1 SVSRFG
7 KRGTVVGGMSDQPFS
22 TSSSTEGQLQ
32 QPGRRKRHHASWLLS
47 VRLVT
52 AHSPSDGLQTSSED
66 PPGVSG
72 VGGNDDEGQ
81 RFLNL
86 PLTEAGRSFLQCML
100 VMEGVPGRK
109 AAGDRGQSPRR
120 LSRCDAIWE
129 VCLENGRHTVTLR
142 SALEVVNKCG
152 SWLEVRC
159 STDSFAAGRGEGDK
173 AKEEVVGA
181 VAPGGRLPL
190 PLRWSR
196 AEDIRLRPWPRGQG
210 GHGGRSSSPSNS
222 NVPKKV
228 VEVHDLGGGSGNQ
241 GELSYEYSD
250 CSVLVPA
257 ARAGEGE
264 LGATTAVIPWVACN
278 PSQPSTNS
286 PSDGDSTAS
295 RKPLFLFLEGLDA
308 NDPEGGHGAAIP
320 GGGSRRNASSDPWS
334 RARRRSRDGGG
345 RSSSRVVANSTL
357 HGRQRQ
363 RSDAAAG
370 PAAAFPTPMAHS
382 PRSTGHPMA
391 ALSLRPLEVVVY
403 ASLSFRNLLP
413 VGVGWRVAGARGD
426 AGARLAEGWLAPGD
440 GVHVLE
446 ANAMAMAPSLS
457 FKVAGFDWTPP
468 RQVAVAELMRPT
480 RAGSTDSDGG
490 SGGGSSSSSRGR
502 EGGVSTTNEH
512 VPGISLQSVPCRNM
526 SNQILYLSV
535 EAASVRM
542 NSVLVTVFAGF
553 WVRNLSGLPL
563 TLGEPVSRG
572 LSPLELH
579 EERLADSAARDKTRR
594 YSPSPPRQSSWDV
607 HLSAVQSDQHGMTE
621 EVFEL
626 RLASRGGEGMDSYDT
641 RWITAQGNPR
651 SPCVQVR
658 LPSDLWRWDG
668 EWTIDVSG
676 AVAPNAPGT
685 DGGGWESCPRKLKG
699 ASYSNSSFSSSR
711 AFTLSDPV
719 WRRRGTRRP
728 LSPHRRSRAR
738 PWGKAPRSFTSLR
751 QAWSTRSGF
760 RQLRPTERSGVVGGA
775 RAGPEQACACGWT
788 TRPGR
793 GRSTSRCRGRGGR
806 FRYTVM
812 NKCDCVLVVRQY
824 GSNVTM
830 ELGPGESRPLHWADG
845 SLEATLSVSVI
856 SRGAA
861 AAAAAGGSPEMA
873 STAAAAAALMDW
885 SGPVGIG
892 NIGTFPIC
900 IRPKPGGAALP
911 VDSHVETPPMSRGSS
926 PSSRAGSSGRSTPVS
941 SPHRGEVEPMPVV
954 GANRVLGVE
963 VNIGRHSDGGGD
975 GPERPVDGKDGP
987 SGGGQGFR
995 SSAVQVIFQE
1005 EAWGTGDRFPTYRL
1019 ENHTNSRIF
1028 YGQASVPGPGDALPP
1043 GRSCLFGWD
1052 HPCPVE
1058 ERVQGVLN
1066 LSLVLAA
1073 EPLSSPEGKRQAKT
1087 LNIRKLGERT
1097 SLVTPRGRVE
1107 VVVEPD
1113 GPSKLVRMYKSKAFS
1128 IMSPPTRT
1136 RARPPQPVQ
1145 SNVERA
1151 RTSPRAHSSAGG
1163 NSGADIIGPPRPLRR
1178 SVDLRGKKQTTNVE
1192 AEASASV
1199 AVEGRGMAYK

>member
-1 SVSRFG
+1 
-7 KRGTVVGGMSDQPFS
+7 
-22 TSSSTEGQLQ
+22 
-32 QPGRRKRHHASWLLS
+32 
-47 VRLVT
+47 
-52 AHSPSDGLQTSSED
+52 
-66 PPGVSG
+66 SG
-72 VGGNDDEGQ
+72 HQ
-81 RFLNL
+81 
-86 PLTEAGRSFLQCML
+86 
-100 VMEGVPGRK
+100 
-109 AAGDRGQSPRR
+109 
-120 LSRCDAIWE
+120 
-129 VCLENGRHTVTLR
+129 
-142 SALEVVNKCG
+142 
-152 SWLEVRC
+152 
-159 STDSFAAGRGEGDK
+159 
-173 AKEEVVGA
+173 GA
-181 VAPGGRLPL
+181 R
-190 PLRWSR
+190 
-196 AEDIRLRPWPRGQG
+196 
-210 GHGGRSSSPSNS
+210 
-222 NVPKKV
+222 
-228 VEVHDLGGGSGNQ
+228 
-241 GELSYEYSD
+241 SYEYSD

-278 PSQPSTNS
+278 PSQPSTNC
-286 PSDGDSTAS
+286 PADGDTTAS
-295 RKPLFLFLEGLDA
+295 CKPLFLFLEGLDA
-308 NDPEGGHGAAIP
+308 NDADGGGHGAAIP
-320 GGGSRRNASSDPWS
+320 GGGSRRNPSSYPWS
-334 RARRRSRDGGG
+334 ITRRRSRDGGG
-345 RSSSRVVANSTL
+345 RSSGRVVANSTL

-363 RSDAAAG
+363 RPG
-370 PAAAFPTPMAHS
+370 AAFPTRVVDS
-382 PRSTGHPMA
+382 PRSAGNPMA

-468 RQVAVAELMRPT
+468 HQVAVAELMRPT
-480 RAGSTDSDGG
+480 RAVSTDSVGGG
-490 SGGGSSSSSRGR
+490 SSSSSSSSSRGR
-502 EGGVSTTNEH
+502 EPPGGGVSTTSEH

-594 YSPSPPRQSSWDV
+594 YSPSPPRQSSVDV
-607 HLSAVQSDQHGMTE
+607 HLSAVQSDEHGLTE

-626 RLASRGGEGMDSYDT
+626 RLARRGEEGMDSYDT

-651 SPCVQVR
+651 SPCTQVR

-685 DGGGWESCPRKLKG
+685 DGGGWESCPRKIKG

-719 WRRRGTRRP
+719 WRRRRP
-728 LSPHRRSRAR
+728 LSPHRLSRAS
-738 PWGKAPRSFTSLR
+738 PWGKAPPSFISHR
-751 QAWSTRSGF
+751 QAWSARSGSQ
-760 RQLRPTERSGVVGGA
+760 QLRPPERSGRVRGA
-775 RAGPEQACACGWT
+775 RAGPEQDYVCGWT
-788 TRPGR
+788 ILPGR
-793 GRSTSRCRGRGGR
+793 GRSTSRCRGRGDR

-856 SRGAA
+856 SRGAT
-861 AAAAAGGSPEMA
+861 AAAAGSSPDLA
-873 STAAAAAALMDW
+873 PTTAALMDW

-911 VDSHVETPPMSRGSS
+911 VDSHVATPPESRTSS
-926 PSSRAGSSGRSTPVS
+926 PSSRAGSSGWSTPVS
-941 SPHRGEVEPMPVV
+941 SPHRGEVEPMPMV

-975 GPERPVDGKDGP
+975 GSARPVDGKDGP
-987 SGGGQGFR
+987 SGGAQSFR

-1097 SLVTPRGRVE
+1097 SLVTSRGRVE

-1145 SNVERA
+1145 STVERA
-1151 RTSPRAHSSAGG
+1151 RTSPRAHSSSGGG
-1163 NSGADIIGPPRPLRR
+1163 NSGAEIVGPPRPLRR
-1178 SVDLRGKKQTTNVE
+1178 SGDLRGKKRMTN
-1192 AEASASV
+1192 AEEETSARYFVSLH
-1199 AVEGRGMAYK
+1199 A